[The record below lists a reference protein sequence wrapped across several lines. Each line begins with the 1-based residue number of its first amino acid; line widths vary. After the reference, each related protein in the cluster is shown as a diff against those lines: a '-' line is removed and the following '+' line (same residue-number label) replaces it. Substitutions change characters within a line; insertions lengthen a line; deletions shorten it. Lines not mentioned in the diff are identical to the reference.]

1 MTIKPHSI
9 KFILILAIVQFAF
22 SQEYQNQ
29 WTKAFTVFDSINGE
43 TPPQLGILF
52 TGSSSIRFWKDPVKD
67 FNNDKIINRGF
78 GGSQIIDLIE
88 NFDQIILK
96 YHPTKIVIYS
106 GDNDVDIG
114 KSAEIVYGDFC
125 TLFGMIKA
133 KLPDAEVVYIAI
145 KPSISRWDKVLEMS
159 KTNTMIN
166 EFLNNKDKGYFVDI
180 FSPMIGLD
188 GKPTGTL
195 FIEDGL
201 HMSGEGYQLWTKI
214 LAPYISDE
222 K

>member
-1 MTIKPHSI
+1 MNLISNSI
-9 KFILILAIVQFAF
+9 KFILIFFIVQFNF
-22 SQEYQNQ
+22 SQEYQNR
-29 WTKAFTVFDSINGE
+29 WSEEFAVFDTLNGE
-43 TPPQLGILF
+43 TPAQLGILF

-67 FNNDKIINRGF
+67 FNNDEILNRGF

-96 YHPTKIVIYS
+96 YHPKKIVIYS

-125 TLFGMIKA
+125 TLYGMIKA
-133 KLPDAEVVYIAI
+133 KLPDAEIVYIAI
-145 KPSISRWDKVLEMS
+145 KPSLARWDKVLEMS

-166 EFLNNKDKGYFVDI
+166 EFLNNQDKGYFVDI

-188 GKPTGTL
+188 GKPTETL

-201 HMSGEGYQLWTKI
+201 HMSEEGYQLWTEI
-214 LAPYISDE
+214 LMPYIN

>member
-1 MTIKPHSI
+1 MTSF
-9 KFILILAIVQFAF
+9 KFLLFFFLILHFGY
-22 SQEYQNQ
+22 SQEYENR
-29 WTKAFTVFDSINGE
+29 WSEEIDAFEVLNRDAPMQE
-43 TPPQLGILF
+43 GILF

-67 FNNDKIINRGF
+67 FNNEKILNRGF
-78 GGSQIIDLIE
+78 GGSQIIDLVE
-88 NFDQIILK
+88 NFDQIIFK
-96 YHPTKIVIYS
+96 YHPVKIVIYS
-106 GDNDVDIG
+106 GDNDVEIG

-159 KTNTMIN
+159 KTNTMIH
-166 EFLNNKDKGYFVDI
+166 EFLNKQSKGTFVDI

-188 GKPTGTL
+188 GKPIKAL

-201 HMSGEGYQLWTKI
+201 HLSEEGYQLWTKI
-214 LAPYISDE
+214 LMPYIND
-222 K
+222 